1 MNEYFDLLKEWCD
14 RLLSLQVTEFQ
25 EKEITAALCAHP
37 AEEYTEGV
45 PMPSI
50 P

>member
-25 EKEITAALCAHP
+25 EKEFYGGIMC
-37 AEEYTEGV
+37 
-45 PMPSI
+45 PS
-50 P
+50 